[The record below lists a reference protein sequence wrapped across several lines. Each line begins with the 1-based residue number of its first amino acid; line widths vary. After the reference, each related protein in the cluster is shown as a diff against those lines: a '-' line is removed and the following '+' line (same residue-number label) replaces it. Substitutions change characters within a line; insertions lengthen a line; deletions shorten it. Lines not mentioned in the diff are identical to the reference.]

1 MVGDSESSPRR
12 VVAHFSASTQ
22 RLRPRAQFVDGLDVL
37 DARDRARRVVIL
49 QALADARQRVTHLDA
64 ERLQQFRRAD
74 AGQLQHLRRVVGAAG
89 QNDFLAGAHL
99 DRACRRVPPLR

>member
-1 MVGDSESSPRR
+1 MVGDSDSRPRR

-22 RLRPRAQFVDGLDVL
+22 RLNAAPELVDGPDVL

-49 QALADARQRVTHLDA
+49 QALADAWQRVAHLDA

-74 AGQLQHLRRVVGAAG
+74 AGQLQQLRRVVGAAG
-89 QNDFLAGAHL
+89 EDDFLAGAHL
-99 DRACRRVPPLR
+99 DRRRRPCRP